1 MKTIIVG
8 IDFSNATP
16 IVLEMAVEQAKSFG
30 AELHLFHAVEQEPSY
45 SVYGFTPEEF
55 PAMHIYQEE
64 AVKRAKNQLQ
74 KILDEVKP
82 QLSNCVC
89 HVMEGSPLHCL
100 VAYAKESAAGL
111 VVLGTHGHG
120 VIASLL
126 LGSVVEGMVRKAVV
140 PILVVPVLE
149 KSPE

>member
-8 IDFSNATP
+8 IDFSSATP
-16 IVLEMAVEQAKSFG
+16 IVLEMAVKMAKSFN
-30 AELHLFHAVEQEPSY
+30 AELHLFHSVEQEPSY

-55 PAMHIYQEE
+55 PALHIYQEE
-64 AVKRAKNQLQ
+64 AVKRAKNQLE
-74 KILDEVKP
+74 KILDQVKLELP
-82 QLSNCVC
+82 NSVS
-89 HVMEGSPLHCL
+89 HIMEGGPLHCL
-100 VAYAKESAAGL
+100 PEYAKEVDASL

-149 KSPE
+149 KSPL